1 MNNDKRSNVLAIVG
15 GVLVAIGAFAV
26 LALVLGPLAHALLWL
41 AGILWPLAIVVLGVV
56 LLTRGR
62 RTAEQPFVPSQ
73 PGAPSQ
79 EPGVAHKRLYRS
91 RSDRMIGGVM
101 GGLADYLNVDPTLVR
116 IGYAILTLATGV
128 GTGIVL
134 YLVAMFVIPEQAYS
148 TGGSANVP
156 PAPPVPGSSSG
167 V

>member
-15 GVLVAIGAFAV
+15 GVFVAIGVFAV
-26 LALVLGPLAHALLWL
+26 MALVLGPLAHALLWM
-41 AGILWPLAIVVLGVV
+41 AGILWPLVIVVLGVV
-56 LLTRGR
+56 LLTRSR
-62 RTAEQPFVPSQ
+62 RNAEQPFVPTQ
-73 PGAPSQ
+73 PGVPAPT
-79 EPGVAHKRLYRS
+79 PGVAHKRLYRS

-134 YLVAMFVIPEQAYS
+134 YLVAMFVTPEQGYS
-148 TGGSANVP
+148 TGGSVNVP
-156 PAPPVPGSSSG
+156 PAPPVPGASAD

>member
-26 LALVLGPLAHALLWL
+26 LALVLGPLAHALLWI

-62 RTAEQPFVPSQ
+62 RTAEQPFAPSQ
-73 PGAPSQ
+73 PGAPAQ

-134 YLVAMFVIPEQAYS
+134 YLVAMFVIPEQGYS
-148 TGGSANVP
+148 AGGSANVP
-156 PAPPVPGSSSG
+156 PAPSVPGSSAG